1 MKRVFAYRYR
11 WFVLLGL
18 VLMVIAVEIP
28 WMNLASLGR
37 SADAFYGGGLGMAG
51 VLALIYMACFVVF
64 AIPASLVIA
73 HKGVVFSS
81 RLACLL
87 AAIASL
93 LRLASWRDANWLM
106 VSQALYALAQT
117 IVLNLSATAVA
128 RWFPIRERGMAMGIA
143 SSMQYM
149 TLGLSL
155 VIPGFFHLGL
165 QETIVL
171 GAWSSAAA
179 ALLGSILIRE
189 NPPTPSSLVE
199 PATFVP
205 ILQGGV
211 KPSGTPSSLR
221 GVTLIFAI
229 SWGVLMAM
237 LSRLDLIADQIK
249 VDNTSALGLT
259 ILLSGAVG
267 AVVIPALSDYFRQRK
282 KWYVLAHG
290 LSLPGL
296 MLMAVAPNPLF
307 AYVGS
312 GIFGF
317 FAFSALPIGQQ
328 YAAEV
333 GWRYSETRIQ
343 SRMTLFSQLVG
354 AFVLFGSMGVT
365 MVEVRYDMAF
375 YVGLL
380 LACFVGS
387 TFLSESPMIIT
398 EDERLDKEINKEIV
412 QTE

>member
-1 MKRVFAYRYR
+1 
-11 WFVLLGL
+11 
-18 VLMVIAVEIP
+18 
-28 WMNLASLGR
+28 
-37 SADAFYGGGLGMAG
+37 
-51 VLALIYMACFVVF
+51 
-64 AIPASLVIA
+64 
-73 HKGVVFSS
+73 
-81 RLACLL
+81 
-87 AAIASL
+87 
-93 LRLASWRDANWLM
+93 
-106 VSQALYALAQT
+106 
-117 IVLNLSATAVA
+117 
-128 RWFPIRERGMAMGIA
+128 
-143 SSMQYM
+143 
-149 TLGLSL
+149 
-155 VIPGFFHLGL
+155 
-165 QETIVL
+165 
-171 GAWSSAAA
+171 
-179 ALLGSILIRE
+179 
-189 NPPTPSSLVE
+189 
-199 PATFVP
+199 
-205 ILQGGV
+205 
-211 KPSGTPSSLR
+211 
-221 GVTLIFAI
+221 
-229 SWGVLMAM
+229 MAM

-249 VDNTSALGLT
+249 VDNTSALGLA

-343 SRMTLFSQLVG
+343 SRMTLLSQLVG